1 MGLERMDLERQVALM
16 QKKIDREREARKMAE
31 MLLESKSL
39 ELYQTKQLVEQ
50 NLEQMKDKVAS
61 GSDFLSYQQ
70 KMDNLLLRFGHTFLK
85 YQPSFGI
92 IKELLDALIAS
103 HAVSACEINIQC
115 DSTPALN
122 ITYCSGIDENIA
134 PPEKL
139 AAFGEHWDEA
149 HQLHWFSLTNSAVKG
164 YFVTRIDE
172 RRKWHTTIRKHMN
185 LIGEMLRTSIDRQ
198 LKLEAAIRARK
209 SAEESER
216 LTRDFLAMINHE
228 LRTPLNGLLGTA
240 ELLSDTKLDNHQ
252 RSLLSTLHHSGE
264 LLRAIIN
271 DLLDYSKINAG
282 MMELAI
288 KPFDCRLMTSML
300 NDIFQHPANE
310 KQLDFSIH
318 FLPDTPQW
326 LMGDEDRIK
335 QIFVNLIGNAIKFT
349 QKGFVSVTIGWQ
361 DNALEFVVR
370 DSGCGIPEEKVNSL
384 FQPFT
389 QVDNSS
395 NRQHE
400 GTGLGL
406 AICKKLAEQMKGS
419 IEVDS
424 RSGRGTTFTVTLPL
438 EVNTAAVDEKDAQQV
453 GATLIDNLTVLVVE
467 DLKTNQMIINLM
479 LGKFGITPAIA
490 DNGQKAIEI
499 LEQQEFD
506 IVLMDCRMPVLDG
519 YTTTKRLRRAGY
531 CKPIIALT
539 AGTTKAEREECF
551 TAGMDDILCKP
562 YQSVELREMI
572 EKWGTQA
579 APRD

>member
-1 MGLERMDLERQVALM
+1 MELERQVALM

-39 ELYQTKQLVEQ
+39 ELYQTKQLVED
-50 NLEQMKDKVAS
+50 NLELMRDKVAS
-61 GSDFLSYQQ
+61 GSDFLAYQQ
-70 KMDNLLLRFGHTFLK
+70 KMDNLLLGFGHTFLK
-85 YQPSFGI
+85 YQPSYGI

-103 HAVSACEINIQC
+103 QAVRACGLKISSET
-115 DSTPALN
+115 TPALN
-122 ITYCSGIDENIA
+122 ISYSAGIEESTT
-134 PPEKL
+134 PPAKL
-139 AAFGEHWDEA
+139 ASLGEYWDPQT
-149 HQLHWFSLTNSAVKG
+149 QLHWFSLSNWAVTG
-164 YFVTRIDE
+164 YLVTRIEE
-172 RRKWHTTIRKHMN
+172 RREWHTTIRKHMN

-198 LKLEAAIRARK
+198 LKLEEAIRARK

-216 LTRDFLAMINHE
+216 STRDFLAMINHE

-240 ELLSDTKLDNHQ
+240 ELLSDTELDNHQ
-252 RSLLSTLHHSGE
+252 IGLLSTLHHSGE

-288 KPFDCRLMTSML
+288 KPFDSQLMTNML
-300 NDIFQHPANE
+300 KDIFQHPANE

-326 LMGDEDRIK
+326 LLGDEDRIK

-349 QKGFVSVTIGWQ
+349 QQGFVSVTIGWQ
-361 DNALEFVVR
+361 EDKLKFMVR
-370 DSGCGIPEEKVNSL
+370 DSGCGIPKDKVTTL

-406 AICKKLAEQMKGS
+406 AICKKLAEQMKGW
-419 IEVDS
+419 IDVDS
-424 RSGRGTTFTVTLPL
+424 EEGRGTTFTVTLPL
-438 EVNTAAVDEKDAQQV
+438 EINQTQV
-453 GATLIDNLTVLVVE
+453 GKNESRFGSATSIGELSILVVE
-467 DLKTNQMIINLM
+467 DLKTNQMIIRLM
-479 LGKFGITPAIA
+479 LGKFGIKPAIA
-490 DNGQKAIEI
+490 DNGQKALEI

-506 IVLMDCRMPVLDG
+506 IVLMDCRMPILDG
-519 YTTTKRLRRAGY
+519 FATTKWLRSEGY
-531 CKPIIALT
+531 SKPIIALT
-539 AGTTKAEREECF
+539 AGTTKAEREDCLS
-551 TAGMDDILCKP
+551 AGMNDILSKP

-572 EKWGTQA
+572 EKWGAGAGPQE
-579 APRD
+579 

>member
-50 NLEQMKDKVAS
+50 NLEKMRDQVAS
-61 GSDFLSYQQ
+61 GSDFFAYQQ
-70 KMDNLLLRFGHTFLK
+70 KMDNLLLGFGHTFLK
-85 YQPSFGI
+85 YQPSHGI
-92 IKELLDALIAS
+92 IKELLDALINS
-103 HAVSACEINIQC
+103 QAVSACGLKIRCE
-115 DSTPALN
+115 STPALN
-122 ITYCSGIDENIA
+122 IAYFAGIEESRT
-134 PPEKL
+134 PPAKL
-139 AAFGEHWDEA
+139 ASLGECWDPQT
-149 HQLHWFSLTNSAVKG
+149 QLHWFSLSNSAVTG
-164 YFVTRIDE
+164 YLVTHIDE
-172 RRKWHTTIRKHMN
+172 RREWHTTIRKHMN

-198 LKLEAAIRARK
+198 LKLEDAIRARK
-209 SAEESER
+209 SAEESEKS
-216 LTRDFLAMINHE
+216 TRDFLAMINHE

-240 ELLSDTKLDNHQ
+240 ELLSDTELDNHQ
-252 RSLLSTLHHSGE
+252 SGLLSTLHHSGE

-288 KPFDCRLMTSML
+288 KPFDSRLMTNML
-300 NDIFQHPANE
+300 KDIFQHPANE

-326 LMGDEDRIK
+326 LLGDEDRIK

-349 QKGFVSVTIGWQ
+349 QQGYVSVTIGWQ
-361 DNALEFVVR
+361 DEALRFMVR
-370 DSGCGIPEEKVNSL
+370 DSGCGIPKDKIATL

-406 AICKKLAEQMKGS
+406 AICKKLAEQMKGW

-424 RSGRGTTFTVTLPL
+424 EDGRGTTFTVTLPL
-438 EVNTAAVDEKDAQQV
+438 EINQVTVNESEGQLGGAAS
-453 GATLIDNLTVLVVE
+453 IDDLSILVVE
-467 DLKTNQMIINLM
+467 DLKTNQMIIKLM

-490 DNGQKAIEI
+490 DNGQKALEI

-519 YTTTKRLRRAGY
+519 YVTTERLRSAGY
-531 CKPIIALT
+531 SKPIIALT

-572 EKWGTQA
+572 EKWGTETV
-579 APRD
+579 PH

>member
-1 MGLERMDLERQVALM
+1 MGLERMDPERHVALM

-50 NLEQMKDKVAS
+50 NLEQMRDKVAS
-61 GSDFLSYQQ
+61 GSEFLSYQQ

-103 HAVSACEINIQC
+103 NAASYCGINIGC

-122 ITYCSGIDENIA
+122 ISYFSGIDEKLV
-134 PPEKL
+134 PPAKL
-139 AAFGEHWDEA
+139 ASVGECWDEH
-149 HQLHWFSLTNSAVKG
+149 HQLHWFSLSNSVVKG

-172 RRKWHTTIRKHMN
+172 RREWHTTIRKHMN

-198 LKLEAAIRARK
+198 LKLEEAIRARK
-209 SAEESER
+209 SAEESEKS
-216 LTRDFLAMINHE
+216 TRDFLAMINHE

-240 ELLSDTKLDNHQ
+240 ELLSDTELDCHQ
-252 RSLLSTLHHSGE
+252 RGLLSTLHHSGE

-282 MMELAI
+282 MMELTVKA
-288 KPFDCRLMTSML
+288 FDSRLMTNML
-300 NDIFQHPANE
+300 KDIFQHPANE

-318 FLPDTPQW
+318 FLPDTPQH
-326 LMGDEDRIK
+326 LLGDEDRIK

-361 DNALEFVVR
+361 DEALKFIVR
-370 DSGCGIPEEKVNSL
+370 DSGCGIPKDKVGTL

-406 AICKKLAEQMKGS
+406 AICKKLAEQMKGW

-424 RSGRGTTFTVTLPL
+424 DYGRGTTFTVTLPL
-438 EVNTAAVDEKDAQQV
+438 AVNVSTVDEATAQQG
-453 GATLIDNLTVLVVE
+453 GAHSIDDLTILVVE
-467 DLKTNQMIINLM
+467 DLKTNQMIIKLM

-490 DNGQKAIEI
+490 DNGQKALDI
-499 LEQQEFD
+499 LEQQNFD

-519 YTTTKRLRRAGY
+519 YATTERLRNDGY
-531 CKPIIALT
+531 SKPIIALT

-551 TAGMDDILCKP
+551 NAGMDDILCKP
-562 YQSVELREMI
+562 YQSTELREMI
-572 EKWGTQA
+572 EKWGT
-579 APRD
+579 

>member
-1 MGLERMDLERQVALM
+1 MGLERMDPERQIALM

-31 MLLESKSL
+31 TLLESKSL

-50 NLEQMKDKVAS
+50 NLEQMRDKVAS
-61 GSDFLSYQQ
+61 GSDFLAYQQ

-92 IKELLDALIAS
+92 IKELLDSLISS
-103 HAVSACEINIQC
+103 HSVTACAVKICCE
-115 DSTPALN
+115 STPALN
-122 ITYCSGIDENIA
+122 IAYFSDIDEQLT
-134 PPEKL
+134 PPAKL
-139 AAFGEHWDEA
+139 DTLGEHWDE
-149 HQLHWFSLTNSAVKG
+149 HRQLHWFSLSNSAVNG
-164 YFVTRIDE
+164 YLVTRIDE
-172 RRKWHTTIRKHMN
+172 RREWHSTIRKHMN

-198 LKLEAAIRARK
+198 LKLEDAIRARK
-209 SAEESER
+209 SAEESEKS
-216 LTRDFLAMINHE
+216 TRDFLAMINHE

-240 ELLSDTKLDNHQ
+240 ELLSDTQLDTHQ
-252 RSLLSTLHHSGE
+252 SGLLSTLHHSGE

-288 KPFDCRLMTSML
+288 KPFDSRLMTNML
-300 NDIFQHPANE
+300 KDIFQHPANE

-318 FLPDTPQW
+318 FMPDTPQW
-326 LMGDEDRIK
+326 LLGDEDRIK

-349 QKGFVSVTIGWQ
+349 QQGFVSVTIGWQ
-361 DNALEFVVR
+361 DEALKFMVR
-370 DSGCGIPEEKVNSL
+370 DSGCGIPKDKISTL

-406 AICKKLAEQMKGS
+406 AICKKLAEQMKGW

-424 RSGRGTTFTVTLPL
+424 EDNRGTTFTVTLPL
-438 EVNTAAVDEKDAQQV
+438 EINQANVAENEGKGL
-453 GATLIDNLTVLVVE
+453 GATSIDDLTILVVE
-467 DLKTNQMIINLM
+467 DLKTNQMIIKLM
-479 LGKFGITPAIA
+479 LGKFGIEPAIA
-490 DNGQKAIEI
+490 ENGQKALEI
-499 LEQQEFD
+499 LEQQDFD

-519 YTTTKRLRRAGY
+519 YATTERLRSEGY
-531 CKPIIALT
+531 SKPIIALT

-562 YQSVELREMI
+562 YQSTELREMI
-572 EKWGTQA
+572 EKWGTDAVPQ
-579 APRD
+579 

>member
-1 MGLERMDLERQVALM
+1 MDLERQVALM

-39 ELYQTKQLVEQ
+39 ELYQTKQMIEQ
-50 NLEQMKDKVAS
+50 NLEKMRDKVAS

-92 IKELLDALIAS
+92 IKELLDALITS
-103 HAVSACEINIQC
+103 HAVSACGINIRC
-115 DSTPALN
+115 DLTPALN
-122 ITYCSGIDENIA
+122 IAYFTGTDAKVI
-134 PPEKL
+134 PPDKL
-139 AAFGEHWDEA
+139 RSIGEHWDEQQ
-149 HQLHWFSLTNSAVKG
+149 QLHWFSLSNSVVKG

-172 RRKWHTTIRKHMN
+172 RREWHTTICKHMN
-185 LIGEMLRTSIDRQ
+185 LIGEMLRSSIDRQ
-198 LKLEAAIRARK
+198 LKLEDAIWARK
-209 SAEESER
+209 SAEESEKS
-216 LTRDFLAMINHE
+216 TRDFLAMINHE

-240 ELLSDTKLDNHQ
+240 ELLSDTELDNHQ
-252 RSLLSTLHHSGE
+252 RGLLSTLHHSGE

-288 KPFDCRLMTSML
+288 KPFDSHLMSNML

-318 FLPDTPQW
+318 YLPDTPQW
-326 LMGDEDRIK
+326 LIGDEDRIK

-349 QKGFVSVTIGWQ
+349 QKGFVSVTIGWH
-361 DNALEFVVR
+361 DEALKFIVR
-370 DSGCGIPEEKVNSL
+370 DSGCGIPKEKVGTL

-406 AICKKLAEQMKGS
+406 AICKKLAEQMKGW

-424 RSGRGTTFTVTLPL
+424 DDGRGTTFTVTLPL
-438 EVNTAAVDEKDAQQV
+438 DVCLSTVNEKEGQQ
-453 GATLIDNLTVLVVE
+453 GGITSIDDLTILVVE
-467 DLKTNQMIINLM
+467 DLKTNQMIIKLM

-490 DNGQKAIEI
+490 DNGQKALEI
-499 LEQQEFD
+499 LAQQDFD

-519 YTTTKRLRRAGY
+519 YATTEQLRSTGFS
-531 CKPIIALT
+531 KPIIALT
-539 AGTTKAEREECF
+539 AGTTKAEREDCF
-551 TAGMDDILCKP
+551 NAGMDDILCKP
-562 YQSVELREMI
+562 YQSIELRDMI
-572 EKWGTQA
+572 EKWGTEIVPQ
-579 APRD
+579 D

>member
-1 MGLERMDLERQVALM
+1 MGLERMDMERQVALM

-31 MLLESKSL
+31 TLLESKSL

-50 NLEQMKDKVAS
+50 NLEQMRDQVAS

-92 IKELLDALIAS
+92 IKELLDALISS
-103 HAVSACEINIQC
+103 HAVSACAVKISCQ
-115 DSTPALN
+115 STPALN
-122 ITYCSGIDENIA
+122 ITYCSEIDEKCT
-134 PPEKL
+134 PPAKL
-139 AAFGEHWDEA
+139 DTIGEHWDEG
-149 HQLHWFSLTNSAVKG
+149 HQLHWFSLSNSAVTG

-172 RRKWHTTIRKHMN
+172 RREWHTTIRKHMN

-198 LKLEAAIRARK
+198 LKLEDAIRARK
-209 SAEESER
+209 SAEESEKS
-216 LTRDFLAMINHE
+216 TRDFLAMINHE

-240 ELLSDTKLDNHQ
+240 ELLSDTQLDNHQ
-252 RSLLSTLHHSGE
+252 SGLLSTLHHSGE

-288 KPFDCRLMTSML
+288 KPFDSRLMTNML
-300 NDIFQHPANE
+300 KDIFQHPANE

-318 FLPDTPQW
+318 FMPDTPQW
-326 LMGDEDRIK
+326 LLGDEDRIK

-349 QKGFVSVTIGWQ
+349 QQGYVSVTIGWQ
-361 DNALEFVVR
+361 DEALRFMVR
-370 DSGCGIPEEKVNSL
+370 DSGCGIPKDKIATL

-406 AICKKLAEQMKGS
+406 AICKKLAEQMKGW
-419 IEVDS
+419 IDVDS
-424 RSGRGTTFTVTLPL
+424 EDGRGTTFTVTLPL
-438 EVNTAAVDEKDAQQV
+438 EINQVTVDESQGQLG
-453 GATLIDNLTVLVVE
+453 GAASIDDLSILVVE
-467 DLKTNQMIINLM
+467 DLKTNQMIIKLM

-490 DNGQKAIEI
+490 DNGQKALEI
-499 LEQQEFD
+499 LEQQDFD

-519 YTTTKRLRRAGY
+519 YATTERLRSTGY
-531 CKPIIALT
+531 NKPIIALT

-562 YQSVELREMI
+562 YQSAELREMI
-572 EKWGTQA
+572 EKWGTETV
-579 APRD
+579 PH